1 MHPDLEK
8 LAALQAHDLE
18 AKRLRDQMAA
28 LVKQVAALETKAK
41 AAVGQRAVIADLIAK
56 EEALRRKEESEIAD
70 LRAKLDRA
78 KKKLDM
84 TTTTHQLEALE
95 HETAFARSEISR
107 IEDAELE
114 SMERGEA
121 LDAQLALADAAVA
134 EAAATFERERTRATE
149 TTAADHAAL
158 LEIERLRTALRAEI
172 VQSETGEASLANY
185 DRIARAKGTA
195 VSEALNQKCTACQ
208 MMVRPQRWND
218 LRDNSADAES
228 AHTIFTCEN
237 CGRMLYYDPARDSPQ
252 RKPAVAV
259 ESIAAQIVRS
269 L

>member
-1 MHPDLEK
+1 MHPDLAK
-8 LAALQAHDLE
+8 LVVLQAHDIE
-18 AKRLRDQMAA
+18 AKRLRDQMAS
-28 LVKQVAALETKAK
+28 LSRQVAALEANAK
-41 AAVGQRAVIADLIAK
+41 AVVGQRALVLDLIAK

-70 LRAKLDRA
+70 LRVKLERN

-95 HETAFARSEISR
+95 HEAAFARSEINR
-107 IEDAELE
+107 LEDAELE

-121 LDAQLALADAAVA
+121 LDAQKALADEAVA
-134 EAAATFERERTRATE
+134 NAAATFDRERARATE
-149 TTAADHAAL
+149 TTAPDHDAL
-158 LEIERLRTALRAEI
+158 LRVEAERTALRAEI
-172 VQSETGEASLANY
+172 LQSETGEPSLANY
-185 DRIARAKGTA
+185 DRIARSKGTA

-218 LRDNSADAES
+218 LRDNSADSES
-228 AHTIFTCEN
+228 AHTIMSCEN
-237 CGRMLYYDPARDSPQ
+237 CGRMLYYDPARDSPE
-252 RKPAVAV
+252 RKPVQV

>member
-1 MHPDLEK
+1 MHPDLAK
-8 LAALQAHDLE
+8 LVDLQAHDIE
-18 AKRLRDQMAA
+18 AKRLRDEIAA
-28 LVKQVAALETKAK
+28 LAKNVTALETKAK
-41 AAVGQRAVIADLIAK
+41 ATVGQRAVIVDLIAK
-56 EEALRRKEESEIAD
+56 EDALRRKEESDIAD
-70 LRAKLDRA
+70 LRQKLERS

-95 HETAFARSEISR
+95 HEAAFASSEIGR

-121 LDAQLALADAAVA
+121 LEAQRDLADTAVA
-134 EAAATFERERTRATE
+134 EAAATLARETARAAE
-149 TTAADHAAL
+149 LTAANKSASA
-158 LEIERLRTALRAEI
+158 EVERHRTALRAEI
-172 VQSETGEASLANY
+172 LVSPTGEDSLANY
-185 DRIARAKGTA
+185 DRIARGKGTA

-208 MMVRPQRWND
+208 MMLRPQRWND
-218 LRDNSADAES
+218 LRDNSLDAES
-228 AHTIFTCEN
+228 QHTIFSCEN
-237 CGRMLYYDPARDSPQ
+237 CGRMLFYDPARDSPG

>member
-1 MHPDLEK
+1 MHPDLAK
-8 LAALQAHDLE
+8 LVVLQAHDLE
-18 AKRLRDQMAA
+18 AKRLRDHMAA
-28 LVKQVAALETKAK
+28 LVKNVAALEARAK
-41 AAVGQRAVIADLIAK
+41 ATVGQRAVIVDLIAK
-56 EEALRRKEESEIAD
+56 EDALRRKEESDVAD
-70 LRAKLDRA
+70 LKQKLERT

-95 HETAFARSEISR
+95 HEAAFARSEISR

-114 SMERGEA
+114 SMERGET
-121 LDAQLALADAAVA
+121 LEAQLKLADAAVA
-134 EAAATFERERTRATE
+134 DAAATFERERARAVE
-149 TTAADHAAL
+149 TAASDHTAL
-158 LEIERLRTALRAEI
+158 LEIERERTALRAEI

-185 DRIARAKGTA
+185 DRIARGKGTA

-218 LRDNSADAES
+218 LRDNSRDAES
-228 AHTIFTCEN
+228 AHTIFSCEN
-237 CGRMLYYDPARDSPQ
+237 CGRMLFYDPARDSPA
-252 RKPAVAV
+252 RKPVQV

>member
-8 LAALQAHDLE
+8 LAVLQAHDLE

-28 LVKQVAALETKAK
+28 LVRQVADLETKAK
-41 AAVGQRAVIADLIAK
+41 AAVGQRAVIVDLIAK

-70 LRAKLDRA
+70 LRVKLERA

-134 EAAATFERERTRATE
+134 EAAATLERERTRATE

-158 LEIERLRTALRAEI
+158 LQVEAERTALRTEI
-172 VQSETGEASLANY
+172 VQSETGEASLASY
-185 DRIARAKGTA
+185 DRITRAKGTA

-237 CGRMLYYDPARDSPQ
+237 CGRMLYYDPARDSPG
-252 RKPAVAV
+252 RKPVQV

>member
-8 LAALQAHDLE
+8 LAVLQTHDLE

-41 AAVGQRAVIADLIAK
+41 AAVGQRAVIVDLIAK

-70 LRAKLDRA
+70 LRVKLDRA

-134 EAAATFERERTRATE
+134 EAAATLARETARATE
-149 TTAADHAAL
+149 TTAAHH
-158 LEIERLRTALRAEI
+158 EALRGRYQIPDWLVSNALQIDGDPSTRVGESGPAGGVDAIGSAGVRDRGQTSGDRLVDI
-172 VQSETGEASLANY
+172 VGRQAIAAHEVTGAVKTRDAQF
-185 DRIARAKGTA
+185 DFRHRIAAAGRA
-195 VSEALNQKCTACQ
+195 SIELQNAL
-208 MMVRPQRWND
+208 
-218 LRDNSADAES
+218 
-228 AHTIFTCEN
+228 AHV
-237 CGRMLYYDPARDSPQ
+237 P
-252 RKPAVAV
+252 
-259 ESIAAQIVRS
+259 
-269 L
+269 

>member
-1 MHPDLEK
+1 MHPDLAR
-8 LAALQAHDLE
+8 LVVLQSHDLE

-28 LVKQVAALETKAK
+28 LTKNVAALEAKAK
-41 AAVGQRAVIADLIAK
+41 ATTGQRAVIADLIAK
-56 EEALRRKEESEIAD
+56 EEALRRKEESDIAD
-70 LRAKLDRA
+70 LRVKMERN

-95 HETAFARSEISR
+95 HEAAFIRSEITR
-107 IEDAELE
+107 LEDAELE

-134 EAAATFERERTRATE
+134 DANATLERERASAIE
-149 TTAADHAAL
+149 TTATDHDAL
-158 LEIERLRTALRAEI
+158 LEVERLRTALRAEI

-185 DRIARAKGTA
+185 DRISRGKGTA
-195 VSEALNQKCTACQ
+195 VSEALNQQCTACQ
-208 MMVRPQRWND
+208 MMLRPQRWND
-218 LRDNSADAES
+218 LRDNSAEAES
-228 AHTIFTCEN
+228 ARIIMNCEN
-237 CGRMLYYDPARDSPQ
+237 CGRMLFYDPARDSPQ